1 MKQAKQKF
9 IRTALAAIGVLLLS
23 LLAVINVTGFTMA
36 ATDADRVLERLS
48 GSHGAFQP
56 NAAFGRE
63 ENKTGAFG
71 PMGPSSPEMEKSL
84 RYFTFAFDETG
95 GAETV
100 AFEMTAVSE
109 AEAETWAKSLLSGSS
124 GWTKGTYRY
133 RVYRFGD
140 RTYVTVIDQG
150 RELTAPYRILII
162 SAVGFLAAM
171 LLSFF
176 VLRFAADKFLG
187 PVEEADRKQKRFIAR
202 AESDLKA
209 PVDSIAQSNENL
221 ERAYGENEDVK
232 NIGRQVKKL
241 SRLAGRLGS
250 LSVFDEGDLTKTET
264 DLSSLLTEAVDRAKS
279 KYADR
284 PIKIDVTVPDGVTFT
299 ADAEYLKKA
308 LWELTGNTC
317 KFAVSAGAVTLERQN
332 ERLRLTFQNDTTLKP
347 GSYEAAFDRFVRLP
361 NADAVPGA
369 GLGLSVVRDVVKAHN
384 GRVKAEVRDGTFT
397 VTVTL

>member
-1 MKQAKQKF
+1 MKQAKRNF
-9 IRTALAAIGVLLLS
+9 IRTALFSVGVLLLA
-23 LLAVINVTGFTMA
+23 LLAVINATCFTMA

-48 GSHGAFQP
+48 GDHGAFIP
-56 NAAFGRE
+56 DAAFNRE
-63 ENKTGAFG
+63 GKKTGAFG

-84 RYFTFAFDETG
+84 RYFTFAFDESG
-95 GAETV
+95 GAEAV
-100 AFEMTAVSE
+100 AFEMTAVDRDE
-109 AEAETWAKSLLSGSS
+109 AERWAKSLLSGSA

-150 RELTAPYRILII
+150 RELTAPYRILVI

-171 LLSFF
+171 VLSFF

-187 PVEEADRKQKRFIAR
+187 PVEEADRKQKQFITR
-202 AESDLKA
+202 AQSDLKA
-209 PVDSIAQSNENL
+209 PVDSIAASNENL
-221 ERAYGENEDVK
+221 ERALGENEDVK

-250 LSVFDEGDLTKTET
+250 LSVFDEGDLAKTET
-264 DLSSLLTEAVDRAKS
+264 DLSALLTQAVDRARA

-284 PIKIDVTVPDGVTFT
+284 PIRIDVAVPDGVKIP

-308 LWELTGNTC
+308 LWELTDNTYQ
-317 KFAVSAGAVTLERQN
+317 FAVSEGKITLEQQGD
-332 ERLRLTFQNDTTLKP
+332 RLRLLFQNDTTLKP